1 MARVDNYGEN
11 YYKTLGVSRKA
22 TLQEIKTAFRLLAR
36 KYHPDLN
43 PGDAVSAEKFKHIT
57 QAYDVLSDTT
67 KRRRYDIHRPKEEK
81 KTATYSTKSKYKSK
95 PSTSEDYYHRATHYA
110 EIKEYTKAIEDYTR
124 AIQLN
129 ERFVDAYLKRC
140 EMRYK
145 LGNNQGVLDDCY
157 QVLNISPNVAKAH
170 YYQGRAR
177 YSLGYPQPAID
188 SYTLAISQDSNYPQA
203 YYYRGIAYK
212 ELEDIPAAVE
222 DFTKAADLFRLQK
235 NHEAYRRTQQTIND
249 LTNSNKVFGWFDGLI
264 HNFLM
269 TLSLSF
275 FNPGGGLLTAF
286 FRLNNGELKQV
297 GVFYGA
303 FSSLCFVCSYFM
315 TGLPLKISTWGMF
328 VVGSVPF
335 ISLIITG
342 FLLRC
347 FFHHRGNLATE
358 VFIAGTAIAPLAFFS
373 ILAGFVPISGL
384 SLIIPLI
391 LIGFSYSILVLQAS
405 YTQILNIAESKSSLI
420 IALMLFFNVYLS
432 YSFISGIIF

>member
-1 MARVDNYGEN
+1 MARADNYGEN
-11 YYKTLGVSRKA
+11 YYTTLGVSRKA
-22 TLQEIKTAFRLLAR
+22 TVQEIKIAFRHLAR

-43 PGDAVSAEKFKHIT
+43 PGDTVSAERFKHIT
-57 QAYDVLSDTT
+57 QAYDILSDST
-67 KRRRYDIHRPKEEK
+67 KRRRYDLRAPKEETQ
-81 KTATYSTKSKYKSK
+81 TATYGTSKSSK
-95 PSTSEDYYHRATHYA
+95 PSTSEDYYRRASHYA
-110 EIKEYTKAIEDYTR
+110 EIKDYTKAIEDYTK
-124 AIQLN
+124 AIQIN
-129 ERFVDAYLKRC
+129 GKFVDAYLKRC

-157 QVLNISPNVAKAH
+157 QVLNISPKVAKAH

-188 SYTLAISQDSNYPQA
+188 SYTLAINQDRNYPQA

-212 ELEDIPAAVE
+212 ELQDISAAVE
-222 DFTKAADLFRLQK
+222 DFSKAADLFRLQK

-249 LTNSNKVFGWFDGLI
+249 LTNNNKVFGWFDGLI

-286 FRLNNGELKQV
+286 ARLSNEELKQV
-297 GVFYGA
+297 GVTYGA

-315 TGLPLKISTWGMF
+315 TGLPLRIPTWGLF
-328 VVGSVPF
+328 ILGSLPF

-347 FFHHRGNLATE
+347 FFHNRGSFVLE

-373 ILAGFVPISGL
+373 ILTGFIPLSTL

-391 LIGFSYSILVLQAS
+391 LVGFSYSILVLQTC
-405 YTQILNIAESKSSLI
+405 YTQILNISESKSSVT
-420 IALMLFFNVYLS
+420 IALMLFLNVYFS
-432 YSFISGIIF
+432 YSFISGFIL